1 MKRLYGLRN
10 DKENISLII
19 GDDKAMLIIQTA
31 ESFEARELNLEFD
44 LENENEISADK
55 VKPINISADKI
66 TTGTR
71 DAGKVKVV
79 NLDGTGEKIEI
90 RVGEL
95 RTQTTFLMSK
105 VDYLE
110 TKLKEKDEEI
120 SKLKDLI
127 NTKVSSEEFWDFV
140 KYYTEESDALAEVE
154 PIDITE
160 YYKDETQQKEQP
172 EPVQRALKRIKEID
186 YITDVRIDEEFE
198 TTVDGFPENRLTITI
213 DYLDVDFVKEA
224 RKADKYKELEI

>member
-1 MKRLYGLRN
+1 MNTGGIRIMNKIYGLRN

-31 ESFEARELNLEFD
+31 ESFKARELNLEID
-44 LENENEISADK
+44 LENESKISADK
-55 VKPINISADKI
+55 VKPINISTNKI
-66 TTGTR
+66 TGGTI
-71 DAGKVKVV
+71 DGNNIVIDSLQPNILAGK
-79 NLDGTGEKIEI
+79 IEN
-90 RVGEL
+90 
-95 RTQTTFLMSK
+95 
-105 VDYLE
+105 LE

-120 SKLKDLI
+120 SKLKDLV

-172 EPVQRALKRIKEID
+172 EPVQRALKRIKELD

>member
-1 MKRLYGLRN
+1 MKKIYGLQN
-10 DKENISLII
+10 DKEIISLII
-19 GDDKAMLIIQTA
+19 ADDKPLLIIQTA
-31 ESFEARELNLEFD
+31 ESFKVRELKLQYDNED
-44 LENENEISADK
+44 LEEITTVK
-55 VKPINISADKI
+55 FKPINISADKI
-66 TTGTR
+66 TTGTL
-71 DAGKVKVV
+71 DAGKVKLV

-120 SKLKDLI
+120 SKLKDLT
-127 NTKVSSEEFWDFV
+127 NTKVSSEEFWDFM

-172 EPVQRALKRIKEID
+172 EPVQRALKRIKELNRV
-186 YITDVRIDEEFE
+186 TDVRIDEEFKP
-198 TTVDGFPENRLTITI
+198 TDFDMTENKLTITI
-213 DYLDVDFVKEA
+213 DYLDADTAKKMK
-224 RKADKYKELEI
+224 KAGKCKLD

>member
-1 MKRLYGLRN
+1 MNKIYGLRN
-10 DKENISLII
+10 DKENMTLII
-19 GDDKAMLIIQTA
+19 ADDKATLISQTA
-31 ESFEARELNLEFD
+31 EDFEFRELNLEFD
-44 LENENEISADK
+44 LENESKISTDK

-79 NLDGTGEKIEI
+79 NLDGTGEKIKI

-120 SKLKDLI
+120 SKLKDLTNKDYQSI
-127 NTKVSSEEFWDFV
+127 V
-140 KYYTEESDALAEVE
+140 DAF
-154 PIDITE
+154 
-160 YYKDETQQKEQP
+160 KRRDED
-172 EPVQRALKRIKEID
+172 PVR
-186 YITDVRIDEEFE
+186 
-198 TTVDGFPENRLTITI
+198 
-213 DYLDVDFVKEA
+213 
-224 RKADKYKELEI
+224 ELY